1 MAALSEI
8 IPSPSSVLALETVA
22 ARRAVH
28 FLQEL
33 NLHGSIFEG
42 DSETSISAIK
52 NQCFHHPNVGHI
64 IKDIMSLVGSFHY
77 FSLSYM
83 TARQC
88 FGTCSSPESET
99 FFSYF
104 SQHGVCSSYHLQ
116 GVCFRFPSNKI
127 TVLLFGRFLK
137 KNQTIRILLILS

>member
-8 IPSPSSVLALETVA
+8 ILSPSSVLALETVA
-22 ARRAVH
+22 TRRAVH

-52 NQCFHHPNVGHI
+52 NQCFHHPDVGHI

-77 FSLSYM
+77 FS
-83 TARQC
+83 
-88 FGTCSSPESET
+88 
-99 FFSYF
+99 FS
-104 SQHGVCSSYHLQ
+104 H
-116 GVCFRFPSNKI
+116 
-127 TVLLFGRFLK
+127 T
-137 KNQTIRILLILS
+137 

>member
-22 ARRAVH
+22 ARRTVH

-77 FSLSYM
+77 FS
-83 TARQC
+83 
-88 FGTCSSPESET
+88 
-99 FFSYF
+99 FS
-104 SQHGVCSSYHLQ
+104 H
-116 GVCFRFPSNKI
+116 
-127 TVLLFGRFLK
+127 T
-137 KNQTIRILLILS
+137 